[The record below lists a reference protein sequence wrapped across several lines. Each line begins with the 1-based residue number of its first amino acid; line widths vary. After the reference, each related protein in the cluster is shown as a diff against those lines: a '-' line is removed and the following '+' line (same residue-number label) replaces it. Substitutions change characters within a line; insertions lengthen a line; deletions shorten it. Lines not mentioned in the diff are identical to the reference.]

1 METPV
6 INNSKRNFICTTI
19 LSKGD
24 NDELV
29 FTRSYRGDWGHWDDK
44 IETTTQ
50 SDIEL
55 DNTELDAAASEQQ
68 MS

>member
-1 METPV
+1 METPA
-6 INNSKRNFICTTI
+6 INNSKRTFICTTTV
-19 LSKGD
+19 SKGD

-44 IETTTQ
+44 IETAQ

-55 DNTELDAAASEQQ
+55 DTNQLDGAENEQQ